1 MNIDLKIEIK
11 VDAAQIIYAITGVM
25 TLVAKCLG
33 YL

>member
-11 VDAAQIIYAITGVM
+11 VDVAKVIYSLLGFLTI
-25 TLVAKCLG
+25 VAKCLG

>member
-11 VDAAQIIYAITGVM
+11 VDAAAVIVSITGLL
-25 TLVAKCLG
+25 TLVTKYLG

>member
-1 MNIDLKIEIK
+1 MNIDLKIEVK
-11 VDAAQIIYAITGVM
+11 VDAAHVIYALTGLL